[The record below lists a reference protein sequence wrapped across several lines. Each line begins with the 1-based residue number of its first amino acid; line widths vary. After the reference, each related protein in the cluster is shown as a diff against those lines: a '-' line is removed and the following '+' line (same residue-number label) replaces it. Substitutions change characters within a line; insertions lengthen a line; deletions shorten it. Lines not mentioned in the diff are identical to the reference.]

1 MIILPPEPEPDARP
15 GPYVGSRVVLANMHG
30 KDTAI
35 APVLRARL
43 GLVVTTA
50 PDLDT
55 DVLGTFTGEIP
66 RAGTIREV
74 AKARLGMAATGLPIG
89 IASEG
94 SYERMGWMPPPAG
107 IVRCLRAP
115 ARRVRRK
122 EPMSDIHVLAIDL
135 AKRSFQVCA
144 TARGG
149 GGSIQPHGIARQADA
164 DVAVAGPLYRC
175 HGGLCDKPPLGPR
188 GARPRP

>member
-115 ARRVRRK
+115 SRRVRRRSRCPTSMFWRSISPS
-122 EPMSDIHVLAIDL
+122 EASRSARRLEAGRVWMPPVLQGDSSD
-135 AKRSFQVCA
+135 
-144 TARGG
+144 
-149 GGSIQPHGIARQADA
+149 GSLQPGASIGR
-164 DVAVAGPLYRC
+164 VS
-175 HGGLCDKPPLGPR
+175 GL
-188 GARPRP
+188 